1 MLGIMILLGIC
12 VIIGVIAISVGSET
26 IHVDKSGNQVLSHDE
41 GSMRKRKYDWMDG
54 LLGFVITFLIL
65 SVIYVTVV
73 SSSYATYINDRA
85 FYDGIIEQYRGCIT
99 MYENK
104 SAVIDIGKASPS
116 LTDLKYQGYQQNMA
130 DMIKDLRCKISEY
143 NESIL
148 EKRTM
153 KKNPFF
159 SACIIAPDDD
169 MKILG
174 MTK

>member
-12 VIIGVIAISVGSET
+12 VIIGVIDLTVGSET
-26 IHVDKSGNQVLSHDE
+26 IHVNEFGNQVHPISKGAIRKTYYDL
-41 GSMRKRKYDWMDG
+41 GSG
-54 LLGFVITFLIL
+54 ILGFSVTFLLMFI
-65 SVIYVTVV
+65 IYVLVV
-73 SSSYATYINDRA
+73 SVSYVTYVNKRA
-85 FYDGIIEQYRGCIT
+85 FYDSIIEQYRGCIT

-104 SAVIDIGKASPS
+104 LAIIDVDKASLS
-116 LTDLKYQGYQQNMA
+116 LTDFKYQGYQQNMA
-130 DMIKDLRCKISEY
+130 DMIKDLRHKISEY

-174 MTK
+174 IAK